1 MCAENVY
8 MEVMILSEVEKRNAE
23 AELVAQFAALPA
35 EMQRRVLDV
44 LTGMRMTLDAQEELA
59 AAKRPA

>member
-1 MCAENVY
+1 
-8 MEVMILSEVEKRNAE
+8 MILSEVEKRNAE